1 MKILILNKKIL
12 EPDKSAGCKRLFNL
26 IEILSDQHEIFYF
39 PKLVY
44 LEQIQY
50 RQNLEGLGVRVLTD
64 NFFHFVTILKKHSFD
79 LILFEF
85 YSVAHQ
91 YLDLVS
97 YYQKNGILVTDSVD
111 VHFNRTQNEMANK
124 LITESYFKKEKKR
137 ELSVYKKSNVTIV
150 VSKEDGSILESHGV
164 NHVSI
169 ISIIVPS
176 ATRKLIENEKKSIIF
191 VGGFIHRP
199 NVKAIEWFLGNVWDK
214 IKSQNKN
221 IVFNIVGSNLPD
233 RLVKQIDS
241 LKDVNYLGFIANLN
255 EEYDKSIL
263 AIAPLTYGGGVKG
276 KVCEA
281 MAHGIPLVTTTV
293 GVEGIQAIN
302 GKDCF
307 IADNVDEFA
316 QRVLQLADDTELQ
329 VLFTKNSQIL
339 ADKTCGMEN
348 AKSQVGKLLI
358 NLDEIKVEKP
368 SRSYMSKII
377 KANYQLAKNSMVHL
391 SKKIRKKSS
400 I

>member
-1 MKILILNKKIL
+1 
-12 EPDKSAGCKRLFNL
+12 
-26 IEILSDQHEIFYF
+26 
-39 PKLVY
+39 
-44 LEQIQY
+44 
-50 RQNLEGLGVRVLTD
+50 
-64 NFFHFVTILKKHSFD
+64 
-79 LILFEF
+79 
-85 YSVAHQ
+85 VADQ

-176 ATRKLIENEKKSIIF
+176 ATRKLIENEKNNIIF

-199 NVKAIEWFLGNVWDK
+199 NVKALEWFLGNVWDK

-221 IVFNIVGSNLPD
+221 IVFNIVGANLPD

-241 LKDVNYLGFIANLN
+241 LKDVNYLGFIPNLN

-307 IADNVDEFA
+307 IADDVHEFS
-316 QRVLQLADDTELQ
+316 QRVLQLADDTDLQ

-348 AKSQVGKLLI
+348 AKNQISKLLI

-368 SRSYMSKII
+368 SRSYIGKII
-377 KANYQLAKNSMVHL
+377 KANYQLANNSIVHL
-391 SKKIRKKSS
+391 SKKIRKKYS